1 MVQPENTKVMTDV
14 LERPDVATVA
24 KPVMKEKKPVKKV
37 LIICSKGKLEDVYA
51 ALVMANGALMEG
63 IEAKMFFTFFGLE
76 AITKKHADH
85 LHTATVGNPAFM
97 PSMPTVVAGLPGFEA
112 FASYMMRKEMDKLD
126 MPHVTEF
133 LQMIEAGGGE
143 IYACRLAADMFHLKK
158 EDFLP
163 EVKGIITVGDMYAL
177 AEGEGT
183 QIIFI

>member
-1 MVQPENTKVMTDV
+1 MTETLEMPKTVTNPKAVTKD
-14 LERPDVATVA
+14 
-24 KPVMKEKKPVKKV
+24 KKPVKKV

-76 AITKKHADH
+76 AITRKHADK

-97 PSMPTVVAGLPGFEA
+97 PALPTVVAGLPGFES
-112 FASYMMRKEMDKLD
+112 FASYMMKKEMDKLEI
-126 MPHVTEF
+126 PHVTEF
-133 LQMIEAGGGE
+133 LQMIDAAGGE
-143 IYACRLAADMFHLKK
+143 IYACKLAADMFHLEK

>member
-1 MVQPENTKVMTDV
+1 MIDTLEMPKTAATANT
-14 LERPDVATVA
+14 
-24 KPVMKEKKPVKKV
+24 EKHPVKKV

-63 IEAKMFFTFFGLE
+63 MEAKMFFTFFGLE

-97 PSMPTVVAGLPGFEA
+97 PGLPTMIAGLPGFEA
-112 FASYMMRKEMDKLD
+112 FASYMMKKEMDKLEI
-126 MPHVTEF
+126 PHVTEF
-133 LQMIEAGGGE
+133 VQMIEAGGGE
-143 IYACRLAADMFHLKK
+143 IYACKLAADMFHLKK

-163 EVKGIITVGDMYAL
+163 EVKDIITVGDMYAL

-183 QIIFI
+183 QIIYI

>member
-1 MVQPENTKVMTDV
+1 MKTSLVDE
-14 LERPDVATVA
+14 PDTFLQ
-24 KPVMKEKKPVKKV
+24 KESIPPNKGKLKKV

-63 IEAKMFFTFFGLE
+63 LEAKMFFTFFGLE
-76 AITKKHADH
+76 AITRKNADH

-97 PSMPTVVAGLPGFEA
+97 PGMPTMVAGLPGFEA
-112 FASYMMRKEMDKLD
+112 FASYMMKKEMNKLD
-126 MPHVTEF
+126 IPQVTEF
-133 LQMIEAGGGE
+133 IQMIEAGGGE
-143 IYACRLAADMFHLKK
+143 IYACKLAADMFHLKR

>member
-1 MVQPENTKVMTDV
+1 MIDV
-14 LERPDVATVA
+14 LDRPTTQVAEV
-24 KPVMKEKKPVKKV
+24 PVDKNKGKLKKV

-63 IEAKMFFTFFGLE
+63 LEAKMFFTFFGLE

-97 PSMPTVVAGLPGFEA
+97 PAMPTMVAGLPGMEA

-126 MPHVTEF
+126 IPNVTEF
-133 LQMIEAGGGE
+133 IQMIDAGGGE
-143 IYACRLAADMFHLKK
+143 LYACKLAADMFHLKK
-158 EDFLP
+158 EDFLD
-163 EVKGIITVGDMYAL
+163 EVKDIITVGDMYAL

>member
-1 MVQPENTKVMTDV
+1 MQDV
-14 LERPDVATVA
+14 LERPVAQVA
-24 KPVMKEKKPVKKV
+24 EVPVNKDKGKLKKV

-63 IEAKMFFTFFGLE
+63 LEAKMFFTFFGLE

-97 PSMPTVVAGLPGFEA
+97 PSMPTMVAGLPGFEA
-112 FASYMMRKEMDKLD
+112 FASYMMQKEMDKLD

-133 LQMIEAGGGE
+133 IQMIEAGGGE
-143 IYACRLAADMFHLKK
+143 IYACKLAAEMFHLKK
-158 EDFLP
+158 EDLLD

>member
-1 MVQPENTKVMTDV
+1 MEKIQTKPTGV
-14 LERPDVATVA
+14 PA
-24 KPVMKEKKPVKKV
+24 KKEKAKVKKV
-37 LIICSKGKLEDVYA
+37 LIICSKGKIEDVYA

-76 AITKKHADH
+76 AITKKNADH

-97 PSMPTVVAGLPGFEA
+97 PGLPTMLGGLPGFEA
-112 FASYMMRKEMDKLD
+112 FASYMMKKEMDKLD

-133 LQMIEAGGGE
+133 IQMIDAGGGE
-143 IYACRLAADMFHLKK
+143 IYACKLAADMFHLKK

-177 AEGEGT
+177 ADGEGT

>member
-1 MVQPENTKVMTDV
+1 MTDV